1 MIPKEDYQRRR
12 ASGINWPLCSNEAN
26 YFANFE
32 FRLGKS
38 AGAETHYPGTF
49 WYHPHAHGATY
60 DQVAGGMAGFLIV
73 EGNVDTLLKQDIR
86 EYKERR
92 ILFQNLFKAV
102 TERSG

>member
-1 MIPKEDYQRRR
+1 
-12 ASGINWPLCSNEAN
+12 
-26 YFANFE
+26 
-32 FRLGKS
+32 
-38 AGAETHYPGTF
+38 
-49 WYHPHAHGATY
+49 
-60 DQVAGGMAGFLIV
+60 MAGFLIV